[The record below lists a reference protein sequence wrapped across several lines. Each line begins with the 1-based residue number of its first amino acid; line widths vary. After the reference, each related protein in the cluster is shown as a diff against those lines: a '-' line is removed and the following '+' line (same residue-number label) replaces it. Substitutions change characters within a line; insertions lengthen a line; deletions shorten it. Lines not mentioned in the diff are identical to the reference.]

1 MSKRSNWA
9 LPYFIFLVLFV
20 VLPLV
25 LIVVY
30 ALQDGNGGFTL
41 SNVSRFFTDSD
52 ALSTFAVSIEV
63 AVENTLICLLL
74 GYPAAYIL
82 ADRNLNKSAVT
93 VILFILPMWIN
104 ALMRTLATAEL
115 FNVFGFTLGKG
126 TLLFGMV
133 YDYLPFMIY
142 PIYNVLLKM
151 DKSYSEAAADLG
163 ATPIQVFGKVTLPL
177 SMPGISSGI
186 LMVFMPTVSTF
197 AISEFLTNN
206 KIKLFGTI
214 IQENI
219 NSSMWNY
226 GAALSLIMLVIIGL
240 TTILLGG
247 DEREVQDT
255 GTGLY
260 LAASGAPLRTDRVHR
275 DILLH
280 RGQDTRELDGILLR
294 TLQEHILRRSQRRS
308 RPHGRHQEHPYHCV
322 HRRCCLNL
330 ARNCLGH
337 RNIQPQGK
345 EEEDNPVPEQHSD
358 DQP

>member
-9 LPYFIFLVLFV
+9 IPYLIFLILFV

-25 LIVVY
+25 LILVY
-30 ALQDGNGGFTL
+30 ALRDGNGGFTL
-41 SNVSRFFTDSD
+41 SNVTRFFTDSD
-52 ALSTFAVSIEV
+52 ALSTFAVSVEV
-63 AVENTLICLLL
+63 AIENTVICLLL

-142 PIYNVLLKM
+142 PIYNILLKM
-151 DKSYSEAAADLG
+151 DKSYGEAAADLG
-163 ATPIQVFGKVTLPL
+163 ATPVQVFRKVTLPL
-177 SMPGISSGI
+177 SLPGISSGI

-240 TTILLGG
+240 TTMILGG
-247 DEREVQDT
+247 DEREVEG
-255 GTGLY
+255 GT
-260 LAASGAPLRTDRVHR
+260 
-275 DILLH
+275 I
-280 RGQDTRELDGILLR
+280 
-294 TLQEHILRRSQRRS
+294 
-308 RPHGRHQEHPYHCV
+308 
-322 HRRCCLNL
+322 
-330 ARNCLGH
+330 
-337 RNIQPQGK
+337 
-345 EEEDNPVPEQHSD
+345 
-358 DQP
+358 

>member
-9 LPYFIFLVLFV
+9 IPYFIFLVIFV

-30 ALQDGNGGFTL
+30 AFQGQNGGFTFE
-41 SNVSRFFTDSD
+41 NITKFFTDGD

-63 AVENTLICLLL
+63 AIENTLICLLL

-82 ADRNLNKSAVT
+82 ANKDLNKSAVT

-115 FNVFGFTLGKG
+115 FNVLGFSLGKG
-126 TLLFGMV
+126 TLLFGLV

-151 DKSYSEAAADLG
+151 DNSYAEAAADLG
-163 ATPIQVFGKVTLPL
+163 ATPVQVFGKVTLPL

-226 GAALSLIMLVIIGL
+226 GAALSLIMLLIIGL
-240 TTILLGG
+240 TTLLLGG
-247 DEREVQDT
+247 DKENAVEG
-255 GTGLY
+255 GT
-260 LAASGAPLRTDRVHR
+260 V
-275 DILLH
+275 
-280 RGQDTRELDGILLR
+280 
-294 TLQEHILRRSQRRS
+294 
-308 RPHGRHQEHPYHCV
+308 
-322 HRRCCLNL
+322 
-330 ARNCLGH
+330 
-337 RNIQPQGK
+337 
-345 EEEDNPVPEQHSD
+345 
-358 DQP
+358 